1 MALFTRRRVIAALA
15 AIPILGGAKAA
26 HAVSRNPYYSGPVS
40 DHFDGVRFFDSHGS
54 APKPFTDL
62 LRWQF
67 GGDPKSTWPASW
79 PLDQMAKPP
88 ARVTGAGELKVT
100 SIGHASMLV
109 QTRGLN
115 ILLDPVYAER
125 MSPVSFA
132 GPKRVNPPGIAK
144 EDLPKIDV
152 VLVSHGHYD
161 HMDLPSLRAIHARF
175 QPRLLTGLGHG
186 EFLARA
192 GIPGAVEL
200 NWGEAA
206 PLPGGHRATYV
217 PMRHF
222 SARGIRDRARSLW
235 GGFAV
240 EAAAGGR
247 FLFVGDTAA
256 GGHLDV
262 IGRSF
267 GGFGVGLI
275 PIGAY
280 EPTWFMQAVHM
291 TPEQAVEAQ
300 AQLRARTALGMHFGT
315 FKLTQEAIDEPA
327 RRLHAARGAQDFR
340 VPGVGESFLLEI

>member
-1 MALFTRRRVIAALA
+1 MAGARQDEHVVIQPAIRDARGRFRNPDGGPAGQALPRVARMLLEGKGAPWPRALA
-15 AIPILGGAKAA
+15 
-26 HAVSRNPYYSGPVS
+26 NPPQ
-40 DHFDGVRFFDSHGS
+40 
-54 APKPFTDL
+54 PP
-62 LRWQF
+62 
-67 GGDPKSTWPASW
+67 
-79 PLDQMAKPP
+79 PP
-88 ARVTGAGELKVT
+88 ARVPAGHASFT
-100 SIGHASMLV
+100 FIGHASFLIRLADG
-109 QTRGLN
+109 TT
-115 ILLDPVYAER
+115 ILTDPIFSER
-125 MSPVSFA
+125 CSPLSWW
-132 GPKRVNPPGIAK
+132 GPKRVRPPALAL
-144 EDLPKIDV
+144 EDLPRIDA